1 MFTQTI
7 IYLTK
12 LIKNSI
18 IQVEGCDIM
27 DNTNTEIITATSPSI
42 PSTPNEV
49 TGNTFKE
56 TLTKLLESKA
66 TSEIKE
72 FFKEKGTPISENATL
87 LEAVNMSLILGALTG
102 NTSAYA
108 LLRDT
113 IGEKPDN
120 ASINPVFR
128 IEMPDAIK
136 TLGE

>member
-7 IYLTK
+7 VYLTK
-12 LIKNSI
+12 VIKNSI
-18 IQVEGCDIM
+18 IHIEGCDIM
-27 DNTNTEIITATSPSI
+27 DNTSTEVITATSL
-42 PSTPNEV
+42 STPTEKKE
-49 TGNTFKE
+49 NTFKE
-56 TLTKLLESKA
+56 TLTKLLESKV

-113 IGEKPDN
+113 MGEKPDN
-120 ASINPVFR
+120 AVVNPVFR

-136 TLGE
+136 RLGE